1 MIRRSGFGGALV
13 GVVVVAALSGCAF
26 VARVSQPSGNPPP
39 AESNGASAHPS
50 ISTTG
55 RYVAFDSTA
64 TNLVANDTNGLTD
77 VFVHDF
83 VTRTTVRV
91 SVGVGGVQATGA
103 SRNPSISADGQRI
116 AFESDAANL
125 VAADADTTTD
135 VFVHDLAAG
144 TTILASVATDGSPF
158 VRATKR
164 PVLSGNGQS
173 VVFGLDLEAQGFC
186 CVPVP
191 TVRRIDLTTTTV
203 LTSAVFGTVMAITD
217 DGTRLALVATAPGPG
232 DGATFAIR
240 IVDAAGVIVREIA
253 SGTISHQ
260 SQGYALLT
268 LSGDGSTVA
277 WFLGNRA
284 SGQVKV
290 EALGPPVVAP
300 AFTTTVSGMEF
311 LKLSTNGQ
319 SLFVRNA
326 STVDGQPVGSLWE
339 AGSTALRVVST
350 NKNGAISNLYGG
362 QDLSGDGKWVALEV
376 FGAGMIDN
384 DTNGVADIFLR
395 STGASKVGP
404 TA

>member
-13 GVVVVAALSGCAF
+13 AVVVVTALSGCAF
-26 VARVSQPSGNPPP
+26 VARVSQPSGNPPS

-191 TVRRIDLTTTTV
+191 TVRRIDLATTTV

-232 DGATFAIR
+232 DGGTYAVR
-240 IVDAAGVIVREIA
+240 VVDTAGAIVREIA

-300 AFTTTVSGMEF
+300 AFTTTVSGIEF

-339 AGSTALRVVST
+339 SGSTALRVVST
-350 NKNGAISNLYGG
+350 NKSGAISNLYGG

-376 FGAGMIDN
+376 FGAGMIDD

-404 TA
+404 TE

>member
-1 MIRRSGFGGALV
+1 MVRRSGSARSLVALV
-13 GVVVVAALSGCAF
+13 VVTALSGCAF
-26 VARVSQPSGNPPP
+26 VARVSQPSGDPPP
-39 AESNGASAHPS
+39 SESNGASAHPS

-55 RYVAFDSTA
+55 RYIAFESTA
-64 TNLVANDTNGLTD
+64 TNLVADDTNGVAD

-83 VTRTTVRV
+83 VTKTTVRV
-91 SVGVGGVQATGA
+91 SVGVGGAQATGA
-103 SRNPSISADGQRI
+103 SRNPSISADGLRI

-135 VFVHDLAAG
+135 VFVHDLVAG

-164 PVLSGNGQS
+164 PVLSGNGES
-173 VVFGLDLEAQGFC
+173 VVFSLDLEAQGFC

-191 TVRRIDLTTTTV
+191 TVRRIDLGTTTV

-217 DGTRLALVATAPGPG
+217 DGTRLALVAVAPGPG

-240 IVDAAGVIVREIA
+240 VVDATGTIVREIA

-290 EALGPPVVAP
+290 EALGPPIVAP

-319 SLFVRNA
+319 SLLVRNA
-326 STVDGQPVGSLWE
+326 SAVDGQPVGSLWE
-339 AGSTALRVVST
+339 AGSTSLRVVST
-350 NKNGAISNLYGG
+350 NRVGVVSNLYGG
-362 QDLSGDGKWVALEV
+362 QDLSGDGRWLALEV
-376 FGAGMIDN
+376 SSPGMVDD
-384 DTNGVADIFLR
+384 DTNGVADIFIR
-395 STGASKVGP
+395 STGASNVGP